1 MSSRR
6 GTGARRAPVAL
17 SSAVMLWLALCAGSA
32 EALAFDPGDL
42 YTRTRPSV
50 LRVVCAASQGTAFL
64 WGRQDRALTALHVV
78 ESGREVEVVTSSGRA
93 ITARV
98 VRAYAA
104 LDLAELALSEV
115 VSAPVLKAAP
125 TIPSVGSPVCLV
137 GHPFPGLL
145 ASRGDAPLLAHT
157 LSCGLVTNRADGFLQ
172 TDAAVNPG
180 QSGAP
185 LLDASGRV
193 VGMVQR
199 RFREAENIA
208 QAREV
213 RAVDALLAMPE
224 LDGFSGLLQSYFRA
238 GWLWRGSGAGNLR
251 HGPIMGG
258 GLRFFDAWELGL
270 LAELSFE
277 TPSDATLE
285 VGRRVTE
292 VGVALDNAVRF
303 LLPAGPT
310 RYLGLRL
317 GAAVGLA
324 MREAQERV
332 LVSDPGECPAPDGTC
347 RLRRSEVESSETHS
361 QLYVAPWIGM
371 DLGGIEM
378 VFIVELNPPGD
389 PVSAGGGIAFEF

>member
-1 MSSRR
+1 MVL
-6 GTGARRAPVAL
+6 GL
-17 SSAVMLWLALCAGSA
+17 MLATLPSDAG
-32 EALAFDPGDL
+32 AFDPGDL

-64 WGRQDRALTALHVV
+64 WGKNDRALTALHVV
-78 ESGREVEVVTSSGRA
+78 ESGREIEVVTSSGRA
-93 ITARV
+93 IAAEV

-104 LDLAELALSEV
+104 LDLAELELKEP

-125 TIPSVGSPVCLV
+125 TVPGVGSPVCLV
-137 GHPFPGLL
+137 GHPFPGML
-145 ASRGDAPLLAHT
+145 ASGGGGPLLAHT
-157 LSCGLVTNRADGFLQ
+157 LSCGLITNRADGFLQ

-193 VGMVQR
+193 VGVVQR

-213 RAVDALLAMPE
+213 RAVDALLALPE

-238 GWLWRGSGAGNLR
+238 GWLWRGNGTGDLR

-277 TPSDATLE
+277 TPGDATAE

-303 LLPAGPT
+303 LVPAGPT
-310 RYLGLRL
+310 RFLGLRF

-324 MREAQERV
+324 MREIQERV
-332 LVSDPGECPAPDGTC
+332 LVSDAGECPAPDGTC
-347 RLRRSEVESSETHS
+347 RMRRSELERSDTES
-361 QLYVAPWIGM
+361 QLYVAPWVGM

-378 VFIVELNPPGD
+378 VFVVELNPPGD